1 MHTSRLEDQPKTDT
15 DTLDV
20 FPLDQWIKGPQER
33 LRGGRSERAG
43 TGVRVTKEPASTDRQ
58 TGLEVAREENQSRPV
73 QSSPIQP
80 SQVEPKQEEQ
90 KGGKPG

>member
-1 MHTSRLEDQPKTDT
+1 MLHTSRLEDQPKTDT

-58 TGLEVAREENQSRPV
+58 TGLEARKGREPV
-73 QSSPIQP
+73 QSSPVQP

>member
-1 MHTSRLEDQPKTDT
+1 LHTSRLEDQPKTDT

-20 FPLDQWIKGPQER
+20 FPLDQRPPGASP
-33 LRGGRSERAG
+33 RGQKRKSGHGGESDEGACKYRQA
-43 TGVRVTKEPASTDRQ
+43 DR
-58 TGLEVAREENQSRPV
+58 TRGAREENQSRPV